1 MMAKMIILHG
11 EHELASRQK
20 LIELTAAA
28 KQAGRQIKWLDG
40 KKLSLA
46 DLEIATG
53 SDSLFGTPITL
64 VVEQVFAGPKS
75 KRKDELVNWLK
86 NQAQTAK
93 TTSTAASENSTDII
107 LWETKTLTVTQLK
120 PFATAN
126 AQQFKL
132 ANAVFS
138 WLDSVSPQPATK
150 AKQLQMVATAVTA
163 ESADFCVIMLQR
175 QVRLLIQAKENQLPT
190 MAPFMAQKLI
200 GQARNF
206 TLDQLLQL
214 HERLFLID
222 KRQKTGTGPANIR
235 QELEIL
241 ITKL

>member
-1 MMAKMIILHG
+1 MMATMIILHG

-20 LIELTAAA
+20 LIELTTAA
-28 KQAGRQIKWLDG
+28 KQAGRQVKWLDG
-40 KKLSLA
+40 KKLTLA
-46 DLEIATG
+46 DLELATG

-86 NQAQTAK
+86 NQVPTAGVVSSND
-93 TTSTAASENSTDII
+93 TEVI
-107 LWETKTLTVTQLK
+107 LWETKTLTATQLK

-138 WLDSVSPQPATK
+138 WLDTVSPQPATK
-150 AKQLQMVATAVTA
+150 AKQLQMLTAAVTA

-200 GQARNF
+200 GQARHF
-206 TLDQLLQL
+206 TLDQLLEL
-214 HERLFLID
+214 HHRLFLMD
-222 KRQKTGTGPANIR
+222 QRQKTGTGQANIR

-241 ITKL
+241 IAKL

>member
-1 MMAKMIILHG
+1 MMAQMIILHG

-20 LIELTAAA
+20 LIELTTAAR
-28 KQAGRQIKWLDG
+28 QAGRQVKWLDG
-40 KKLSLA
+40 KKLTLA
-46 DLEIATG
+46 DLELATG

-64 VVEQVFAGPKS
+64 VIEQVFAGPKS

-86 NQAQTAK
+86 NQAQPAG
-93 TTSTAASENSTDII
+93 AARELDNATDII
-107 LWETKTLTVTQLK
+107 LWETKTLTATQLK
-120 PFATAN
+120 PFATTN
-126 AQQFKL
+126 IQQFKL

-150 AKQLQMVATAVTA
+150 AKQLQMVTAAVTA

-190 MAPFMAQKLI
+190 MAPFMAQKLVS
-200 GQARNF
+200 QARNF

-214 HERLFLID
+214 HKRLFLMD
-222 KRQKTGTGPANIR
+222 QRQKTGTGPGNIR

-241 ITKL
+241 IAKL